1 MSMRANRE
9 QERQIWSRLSGRY
22 DLLIRVLSTSYSE
35 IRARLRRDL
44 KGRSRVLEVAAGT
57 GQFTSA
63 LADVADDLVAT
74 DLAPSMVERLEKRMR
89 GEGRSNVSTRVVD
102 ATAIDDGAQSF
113 DAVFCANA
121 LHIMSE
127 PEAALA
133 EFHRVLVPD
142 GLLLAPTFL
151 HGTDR
156 IRRLLSETM
165 GTLSPRAIA
174 FARFDLGGL
183 GAMIMSAGFEIN
195 RSAELPGVFPIGYV
209 VAQRRIQN

>member
-1 MSMRANRE
+1 MSVNRE
-9 QERQIWSRLSGRY
+9 RERQIWNRLSRRY

-35 IRARLRRDL
+35 IRDRLGRDL
-44 KGRSRVLEVAAGT
+44 RGRNRVLEIAAGT

-63 LADVADDLVAT
+63 LADVADEVVAT
-74 DLAPSMVERLEKRMR
+74 DLAPSMVERLERRMR
-89 GEGRSNVSTRVVD
+89 GEGRQNVITRVVD
-102 ATAIDDGAQSF
+102 ATAIDVDSQSF

-133 EFHRVLVPD
+133 EFHRVLVAD
-142 GLLLAPTFL
+142 GLLVTPTFL

-165 GTLSPRAIA
+165 GVLSPRAIV
-174 FARFDLGGL
+174 FARFDLRHL
-183 GAMIMSAGFEIN
+183 GAMVATASFDITQSE
-195 RSAELPGVFPIGYV
+195 RLPGVFPIGYV
-209 VAQRRIQN
+209 VARRIS